1 MAYARAPIRHNG
13 GVQMR
18 IRRGI
23 AGLCVVAAIVAAQSA
38 SASGR
43 LVVTSHYWEVGIANS
58 ASHRVAAGGRYID
71 CTSAPIADLAVMI
84 HLGST
89 PAGAP
94 CSIVL
99 IGPPV
104 AGRTLVT
111 QEGDFNGKGGNVDP
125 AFLTLGFPKLRT
137 IQVADFPPGTYRFV
151 MKVSHKV
158 ALSQTITIVKSG
170 GC

>member
-1 MAYARAPIRHNG
+1 MRHNC
-13 GVQMR
+13 GVR
-18 IRRGI
+18 ASIRRAI
-23 AGLCVVAAIVAAQSA
+23 AGLSVVAAVLVAQSA
-38 SASGR
+38 GAAGR
-43 LVVTSHYWEVGIANS
+43 LVITSHYWEVGIANS
-58 ASHRVAAGGRYID
+58 ASHRVAAGGRYVD
-71 CTSAPIADLAVMI
+71 CTSAPIADLGVMI

-94 CSIVL
+94 YSIAM

-104 AGRTLVT
+104 AGRTLT
-111 QEGDFNGKGGNVDP
+111 TLEGDFNGKGGNVNP
-125 AFLTLGFPKLRT
+125 VFLTLGFPKLKT
-137 IQVADFPPGTYRFV
+137 IGVSDFPPGTYRFV

>member
-1 MAYARAPIRHNG
+1 MHSYADIRKNG
-13 GVQMR
+13 GVHAR

-23 AGLCVVAAIVAAQSA
+23 AGLSVVAAVVAAQSA
-38 SASGR
+38 SAAGR
-43 LVVTSHYWEVGIANS
+43 LVISAHYWEVGIANS
-58 ASHRVAAGGRYID
+58 ASHRVVAGGRYID
-71 CTSAPIADLAVMI
+71 CTSAPIADLGVMI
-84 HLGST
+84 HLQST

-94 CSIVL
+94 YSIVL

-104 AGRTLVT
+104 AGRTLIT

-125 AFLTLGFPKLRT
+125 VFLTLGFPKLKA
-137 IQVADFPPGTYRFV
+137 IQVADFPPGAYRFV

-158 ALSQTITIVKSG
+158 ALSQTITIVKSA

>member
-1 MAYARAPIRHNG
+1 MLHNRAVHAS
-13 GVQMR
+13 

-23 AGLCVVAAIVAAQSA
+23 AGLCVVVAVVLAAQSA
-38 SASGR
+38 SATGR
-43 LVVTSHYWEVGIANS
+43 IKVTVFGSHYWEVGIANS
-58 ASHRVAAGGRYID
+58 ASHRVAAGGRYVD
-71 CTSAPIADLAVMI
+71 CISAPIADLGVMV
-84 HLGST
+84 HLEST

-94 CSIVL
+94 WSIVL

-111 QEGDFNGKGGNVDP
+111 QEGDFNGKGGNVNP
-125 AFLTLGFPKLRT
+125 VFLTLGFPKLKA
-137 IQVADFPPGTYRFV
+137 ISVADFPPGTYRFV
-151 MKVSHKV
+151 MKISHKV

>member
-1 MAYARAPIRHNG
+1 VHTS
-13 GVQMR
+13 

-38 SASGR
+38 SAAGR
-43 LVVTSHYWEVGIANS
+43 LVITAHYWEVGIANS
-58 ASHRVAAGGRYID
+58 ASHRVAANGRYVD
-71 CTSAPIADLAVMI
+71 CTSAPIADLGVMI
-84 HLGST
+84 HLKST

-94 CSIVL
+94 YSIVL

-104 AGRTLVT
+104 AGRSLIT

-125 AFLTLGFPKLRT
+125 SFLTLGFPKLKT
-137 IQVADFPPGTYRFV
+137 LGVADFPPGTYRFV

>member
-1 MAYARAPIRHNG
+1 MRLNG
-13 GVQMR
+13 GVQVS
-18 IRRGI
+18 IRRGV
-23 AGLCVVAAIVAAQSA
+23 AGLCVVAAIFAAQSA
-38 SASGR
+38 SAAGR

-71 CTSAPIADLAVMI
+71 CTSAPIADLSVMV
-84 HLGST
+84 HLAST

-94 CSIVL
+94 YSFVL

-125 AFLTLGFPKLRT
+125 AFLTLGFPKLKA

-158 ALSQTITIVKSG
+158 ALSQTITIVKSA